1 MSAISDAL
9 DRLMAAEKRATILAV
24 SAALA
29 IAAIICFVF
38 FGGLTATAKISFQI
52 APVLSTSLAES
63 KTGSYS
69 AVWADVNGIERQMIA
84 PAEYAILGVG
94 DLVCVRRADF
104 IIGITKYSIATD
116 IFCPQLH
123 RQK

>member
-1 MSAISDAL
+1 
-9 DRLMAAEKRATILAV
+9 MAAEKRASILAL

-52 APVLSTSLAES
+52 APVLATSSAEG
-63 KTGSYS
+63 KTNRYS
-69 AVWADVNGIERQMIA
+69 AVWADVDGIERQMVA

-104 IIGITKYSIATD
+104 MIGITKYSIATD
-116 IFCPQLH
+116 IFCPQMQ
-123 RQK
+123 RSK